1 MASHSQRSMPIVFVV
16 SPDWT
21 LRAMVRA
28 ELREAHIEALG
39 METTRDVA
47 ESLARGIAPSLI
59 VLDGAELENPAA
71 REALEDLAQNV
82 LVVDSRT
89 TPAPALPG
97 AEVLRRPVRIHE
109 IVSRVLAR
117 LGRESVDHKLR

>member
-1 MASHSQRSMPIVFVV
+1 MPSHSQRIMPILFVV

-47 ESLARGIAPSLI
+47 EALARGIAPSLI
-59 VLDGAELENPAA
+59 VLDGVELENPAA
-71 REALEDLAQNV
+71 REALENLARNV

-97 AEVLRRPVRIHE
+97 AEVLRRPLRIQE

-117 LGRESVDHKLR
+117 LGRELLDHKLR

>member
-16 SPDWT
+16 SRDWT

-47 ESLARGIAPSLI
+47 EALARGIAPSLI
-59 VLDGAELENPAA
+59 VLDGVELENPAA
-71 REALEDLAQNV
+71 REALENLARNV

-97 AEVLRRPVRIHE
+97 AEVLRRPLRIQE

-117 LGRESVDHKLR
+117 LGRELLDHKLR

>member
-1 MASHSQRSMPIVFVV
+1 MPIVFVV

-28 ELREAHIEALG
+28 ELREARIDALG

-47 ESLARGIAPSLI
+47 EALARGIAPSLI

-71 REALEDLAQNV
+71 REALENLAQNV

-97 AEVLRRPVRIHE
+97 AEVLRRPLWIQE

-117 LGRESVDHKLR
+117 LGRESVDHKRR

>member
-16 SPDWT
+16 SRDWT

-47 ESLARGIAPSLI
+47 EALARGIAPSLI
-59 VLDGAELENPAA
+59 VLDGVELENPAA
-71 REALEDLAQNV
+71 REALENLARNV

-97 AEVLRRPVRIHE
+97 AEVLRRPLRIQE

-117 LGRESVDHKLR
+117 LGRESLDHKLR